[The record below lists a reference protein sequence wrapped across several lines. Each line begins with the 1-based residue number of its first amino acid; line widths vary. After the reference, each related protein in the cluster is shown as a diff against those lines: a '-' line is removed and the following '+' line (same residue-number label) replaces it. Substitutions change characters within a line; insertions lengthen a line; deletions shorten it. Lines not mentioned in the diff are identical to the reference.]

1 MYLHA
6 TLKLSYAGIGKFLHM
21 APRLKALVE
30 ADGWVMVNALLLQT
44 GRFNTVIHIWRVRDM
59 NHYVETIKK
68 LRLHPDFEQIAAVL
82 AESVVEETLAF
93 AEPTAY
99 APP

>member
-1 MYLHA
+1 VYLHA
-6 TLKLSYAGIGKFLHM
+6 TLKLSYAGVGKFLAM

-30 ADGWVMVNALLLQT
+30 ADGWVLVNALLLQT

-59 NHYVETIKK
+59 NHYHETIEK
-68 LRLHPDFEQIAAVL
+68 LKRHPDFDYIIGVL

-93 AEPTAY
+93 AERTAY
-99 APP
+99 APA